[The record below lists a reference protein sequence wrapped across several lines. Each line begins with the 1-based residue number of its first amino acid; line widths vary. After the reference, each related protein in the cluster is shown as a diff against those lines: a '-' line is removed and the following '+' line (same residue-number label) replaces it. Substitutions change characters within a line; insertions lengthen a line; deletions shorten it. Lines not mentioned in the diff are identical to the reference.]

1 MNTPTL
7 ALGARLTAV
16 KLKDQSGEE
25 TGKVIEWLMDVEQG
39 RVIYVV
45 AQFNQTNEYHAI
57 PWGVMKADLEA
68 GGYFVDPQKVKDHNL
83 QIDRNLL
90 NDIVGDKDFLTRV
103 FDAYQLPKYWEENQ
117 HAPTKPASQASPDQ
131 EAEGQDN
138 KPVIQQMLERV
149 KEKVLGSNQS

>member
-1 MNTPTL
+1 MNSPTI

-25 TGKVIEWLMDVEQG
+25 TGKVVEWLMDVEQG

-45 AQFNQTNEYHAI
+45 AQFNETDEYHAI

-68 GGYFVDPQKVKDHNL
+68 GGYLVDPKKVKDHNL

-90 NDIVGDKDFLTRV
+90 SDLVGDKNFLNRV
-103 FDAYQLPKYWEENQ
+103 FDAYQLPKYWEESQ
-117 HAPTKPASQASPDQ
+117 SAPSSQASEANPDQ
-131 EAEGQDN
+131 EAESQNN
-138 KPVIQQMLERV
+138 KPVMLQMLERV
-149 KEKVLGSNQS
+149 KEKVMGGNQS